1 MELSRTNPSE
11 EYTWCL
17 SNYTELHQGGKL
29 FDGRSLKKFIRLL
42 NGLIKTNR
50 SETLLDY
57 GSGQGM
63 LYGPHF
69 AVLTGLIDKPLA
81 DYWGVD
87 VDLYEPGLPEHE
99 SLPDKLYDAVICTD
113 VLEHIPES
121 DLGWVIDEILERSSK
136 FAFLNIATFPALKTF
151 KDGTNVH
158 VSVFS
163 PNIWLDLLAQKD
175 SKTPIY
181 VYFDVI
187 DDNRVAHEGFK
198 VEGKRTMR
206 LGPLS
211 QEQIQYG

>member
-50 SETLLDY
+50 CETLLDY

-99 SLPDKLYDAVICTD
+99 SLPMCWSIFQRAIWDGLLMKSWSAAA
-113 VLEHIPES
+113 
-121 DLGWVIDEILERSSK
+121 SSH
-136 FAFLNIATFPALKTF
+136 F
-151 KDGTNVH
+151 
-158 VSVFS
+158 
-163 PNIWLDLLAQKD
+163 
-175 SKTPIY
+175 
-181 VYFDVI
+181 
-187 DDNRVAHEGFK
+187 
-198 VEGKRTMR
+198 
-206 LGPLS
+206 
-211 QEQIQYG
+211 